1 MKLTKS
7 KLQQIINEELSTI
20 LKEGDAEMEAELFVD
35 KLQKM
40 SREERQNMT
49 ELGAKNIFN
58 QLWEL
63 GNNAPKM
70 RLGLAAAL
78 QNWESHLP
86 QEITKNLDVRRV
98 FRSTMQSLAGKGSVT
113 STKDLRPDDPL
124 STAGAYNFRK

>member
-1 MKLTKS
+1 MKLTKD
-7 KLQQIINEELSTI
+7 KLQKIIKEELSTI
-20 LKEGDAEMEAELFVD
+20 LKEGDAEIEAELFVD

-40 SREERQNMT
+40 STDERKNMT
-49 ELGAKNIFN
+49 VEGAKIIFN

-86 QEITKNLDVRRV
+86 REITKDPDVRDV
-98 FRSTMQSLAGKGSVT
+98 FRSTMDSLAGKGTVT
-113 STKDLRPDDPL
+113 RRSELNPDDPL
-124 STAGAYNFRK
+124 STAGRY

>member
-7 KLQQIINEELSTI
+7 KLQQIIKEELGKLI
-20 LKEGDAEMEAELFVD
+20 EGDAEMEAELFVD

-40 SREERQNMT
+40 STEERQNMT
-49 ELGAKNIFN
+49 ELDVKNILN

-63 GNNAPKM
+63 GNNAPKR

-86 QEITKNLDVRRV
+86 REITKDPDVRDV
-98 FRSTMQSLAGKGSVT
+98 FRSTMDSLAGKGTVRRRSE
-113 STKDLRPDDPL
+113 LNPDDPL
-124 STAGAYNFRK
+124 STAGRY